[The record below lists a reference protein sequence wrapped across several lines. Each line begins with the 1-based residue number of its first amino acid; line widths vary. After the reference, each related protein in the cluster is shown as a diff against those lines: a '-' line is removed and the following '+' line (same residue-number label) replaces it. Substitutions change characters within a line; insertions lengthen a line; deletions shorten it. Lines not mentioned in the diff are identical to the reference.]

1 MSSKAQR
8 RGSDYRRKRKR
19 FHVNQ
24 YTRNVSDTLAVDCI
38 SASAKKLCKENYLD
52 KEDNAKINLASREV
66 ADDSAENAAK
76 EEVSA
81 SGSNEIC
88 VSGDGTWKTRGHTS
102 RIGVCS
108 VIGDVTGKSD

>member
-19 FHVNQ
+19 FHANQ

-52 KEDNAKINLASREV
+52 KEPTFEKVLS
-66 ADDSAENAAK
+66 SK
-76 EEVSA
+76 EIFPR
-81 SGSNEIC
+81 NDP
-88 VSGDGTWKTRGHTS
+88 VSGVGKKDSGNGQL
-102 RIGVCS
+102 S
-108 VIGDVTGKSD
+108 V